1 MRNSYRNSPTLAR
14 SSQPRSR
21 KGGLSPGTVV
31 HIGEQKVTE
40 VKLTL
45 FHYDAIQLQERE
57 ITDIAECQTDR
68 KLRTVTWL
76 NIDGLHDLALIT
88 RLGEDFKLSDL
99 HQEDIVN
106 TEQRPKMEAAG
117 NYIYVVLKMLDYLE
131 SQQQFKIEQVSF
143 ILGPNFVLSFQEDVG
158 DVFNPVRERLRKANG
173 RIRKMGADYLLYALI
188 DVVVDHYFFVLEKLG
203 EKIEDIQDS
212 LIHRP
217 SPEVLQGI
225 YDLKRQLIFIRKAV
239 WPLRELVNALEREES
254 RLISKSTKIYLRDVY
269 DHTIQVIDT
278 IETYREMLAEMF
290 EIYLSGISNRM
301 NEIMKVLTIISTIFM
316 PLSFLAGV
324 YGMNFRYMPE
334 LEWRWGYFVICGTMF
349 LIGIIMLLIF
359 RKKKWFGTNL

>member
-1 MRNSYRNSPTLAR
+1 MRNSPVHRLTLSR
-14 SSQPRSR
+14 LFQPRSK
-21 KGGLSPGTVV
+21 KGGLLPGTVV
-31 HIGEQKVTE
+31 HIGEKKVDV

-45 FHYDAIQLQERE
+45 FNYDATQFEERE
-57 ITDIAECQTDR
+57 ITDISECQAYR
-68 KLRTVTWL
+68 KLRSITWL

-88 RLGEDFKLSDL
+88 QLGEDFKLSDL

-106 TEQRPKMEAAG
+106 TEQRPKMEDG
-117 NYIYVVLKMLDYLE
+117 GSYIYVVLKMLDYLGE
-131 SQQQFKIEQVSF
+131 RQQFKIEQVSF

-158 DVFNPVRERLRKANG
+158 DVFNPIRERLRKATG

-203 EKIEDIQDS
+203 EKIEEIQDS
-212 LIHRP
+212 LINRP
-217 SPEVLQGI
+217 SPEVIQAI

-278 IETYREMLAEMF
+278 IETFREMLAEMF
-290 EIYLSGISNRM
+290 EIYLSSISNRM
-301 NEIMKVLTIISTIFM
+301 NEVMKVLTIISTIFM

-324 YGMNFRYMPE
+324 YGMNFHYMPE
-334 LEWRWGYFVICGTMF
+334 LEWRWG
-349 LIGIIMLLIF
+349 
-359 RKKKWFGTNL
+359 